1 VSPAERKR
9 LVRIGQVGTRHGHAR
24 GKWQALVSN
33 PDVETV
39 GIWEPDARVRVA
51 AQNGDGFVGA
61 SWCSS
66 FEALLDDPTVE
77 AVAIEGR
84 NHESLAM
91 AHAALDAGK
100 HLWYDKPGGD
110 DWPGFE
116 SLILKARRRERYVQ
130 MGYMF
135 RYQPGF
141 EQIGSW
147 VRSGLLGPV
156 YAIRALMSTWIPLA
170 ERRAQSV
177 HPGGVFYD
185 LAAHMLD
192 QIVWLLG
199 RPSSVTL
206 FAQNVDTPSIPSY
219 ADDTVGVFEFE
230 RALAHVEIAA
240 MEARPLARRFE
251 VYGTRGS
258 AITEPFDPGETL
270 RLTLTEAADGYE
282 RGEQVL
288 RLPTVTRQQL
298 YERELAAFLG
308 VIRDGCTPDRTPE
321 HELLVQETLLRAT
334 GRIPS

>member
-1 VSPAERKR
+1 
-9 LVRIGQVGTRHGHAR
+9 VRIGQVGTRHGHAR
-24 GKWQALVSN
+24 GKWQALVSS
-33 PDVETV
+33 PDVEAAD
-39 GIWEPDARVRVA
+39 IWEPDPRVRAA
-51 AQNGDGFVGA
+51 AQESEQFPGA
-61 SWCSS
+61 FWCSS
-66 FEALLDDPTVE
+66 FAALLDDPTVVVV
-77 AVAIEGR
+77 AVEGR

-91 AHAALDAGK
+91 AHAAIDAGK

-116 SLILKARRRERYVQ
+116 NLMLKARRRDRYVQ

-141 EQIGSW
+141 EQIGAW
-147 VRSGLLGPV
+147 VRSGLLGQV
-156 YAIRALMSTWIPLA
+156 YAIRAHMSTWIPLA
-170 ERRAQSV
+170 ERQAQNV

-192 QIVWLLG
+192 QVVWLLG
-199 RPSSVTL
+199 RPRNVTL
-206 FAQNVDTPSIPSY
+206 FTQNVDTPSIPSY
-219 ADDTVGVFEFE
+219 SDNTLGVFEFE
-230 RALAHVEIAA
+230 QALAHVEIAA

-258 AITEPFDPGETL
+258 AIIEPFDPGETL
-270 RLTLTEAADGYE
+270 RLTLTEAADGYD

-288 RLPTVTRQQL
+288 RLPTVTRQQM
-298 YERELAAFLG
+298 YERELAAFIG
-308 VIRDGCTPDRTPE
+308 IIRGGRAPDRTPE